1 MKKEKTMKVKAG
13 GREEELDEKKRG
25 DGGSL
30 ETQKQMHEPLVQ
42 ALCVCLIH
50 INLAYVK
57 QQSETANSVNRTNFW
72 QRKIIYRESLPLNN

>member
-30 ETQKQMHEPLVQ
+30 ET
-42 ALCVCLIH
+42 
-50 INLAYVK
+50 
-57 QQSETANSVNRTNFW
+57 
-72 QRKIIYRESLPLNN
+72 